1 MRIKELSFDEM
12 TPAQQA
18 VAQEAIAGKRG
29 HVPAPLRAWLH
40 SPELGRRAQHLG
52 AFVRYDT
59 SLPPDLSELAIL
71 VVARRWT
78 AHFEWYAHAREGL
91 KAGLP
96 PEVIQAIAERTTP
109 PLASEP
115 ARLVYDFSRA
125 VMESGRAPDAL
136 YARAVTALGETGV
149 VDLVGLLGY
158 YTLVAFTLNVFD
170 IGLPEGE
177 TPILQP

>member
-1 MRIKELSFDEM
+1 MRIKDLPLDEM
-12 TPAQQA
+12 TPEQRA
-18 VAQEAIAGKRG
+18 VAEEAISGKRG
-29 HVPAPLRAWLH
+29 RVPAPLRAWLH

-78 AHFEWYAHAREGL
+78 SHFEWYAHAREGL
-91 KAGLP
+91 KAGLSQQ
-96 PEVIQAIAERTTP
+96 VITAIANRETP
-109 PLASEP
+109 MLDREA
-115 ARLVYDFSRA
+115 ARVVHDFSRS
-125 VMESGRAPDAL
+125 VVESGRATDAL
-136 YARAVTALGETGV
+136 YARATAALGEKGV

-177 TPILQP
+177 TSALEA

>member
-1 MRIKELSFDEM
+1 MRIKDLSPEEM
-12 TPAQQA
+12 TPAQRA
-18 VAQEAIAGKRG
+18 VAEEAVAGKRG
-29 HVPAPLRAWLH
+29 RVPAPLRAWLH

-78 AHFEWYAHAREGL
+78 SHFEWYAHAREGL
-91 KAGLP
+91 KAGLSP
-96 PEVIQAIAERTTP
+96 QVIEAIADRATP
-109 PLASEP
+109 PLDGAP
-115 ARLVYDFSRA
+115 ARLVYDFSKA
-125 VMESGRAPDAL
+125 VVESGRAPDAL
-136 YARAVTALGETGV
+136 YARAVAALGEAGV
-149 VDLVGLLGY
+149 VELVGLIGY